1 MGDVDNTN
9 SLLDLL
15 KLTSDKTSEL
25 IKVST
30 LAKVK
35 SIKTQYSEGRRYGVL
50 NVAPF
55 PLNKN
60 ESEYDII
67 AYYFSN
73 IDFKENDIVL
83 IVFTDLYFADN
94 LNNLDA
100 IVPTSKTIR
109 HTSSNAVAIKI

>member
-1 MGDVDNTN
+1 MSNIGNTD

-35 SIKTQYSEGRRYGVL
+35 SIKTQYSEERRYGVL

-73 IDFKENDIVL
+73 IDFKDIVL

-94 LNNLDA
+94 LNNLNA

>member
-1 MGDVDNTN
+1 MTFTAIIIVAEKNINRDFYFARII
-9 SLLDLL
+9 
-15 KLTSDKTSEL
+15 EF
-25 IKVST
+25 
-30 LAKVK
+30 
-35 SIKTQYSEGRRYGVL
+35 YGEEVI
-50 NVAPF
+50 